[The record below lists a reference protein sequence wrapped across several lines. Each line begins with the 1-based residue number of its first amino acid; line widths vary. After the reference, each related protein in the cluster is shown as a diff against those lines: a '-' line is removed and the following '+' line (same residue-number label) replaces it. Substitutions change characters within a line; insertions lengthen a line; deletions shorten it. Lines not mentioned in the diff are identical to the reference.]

1 MTCKNRI
8 KPKLLR
14 DVKTEAL
21 LVFIRTTLEQ
31 SFYQID
37 NIGYSFE
44 LGNDKDKELVYSSL
58 KKLLEQLQDTV
69 INSTYLRSLI
79 ENSHKN
85 ATLKL
90 LAKKEEPLMIYYD
103 TLIKTIEVCLPNG
116 SSWIPELVVISL
128 LSEWIIEEEKTAYLE
143 LKIEKIYQQLD
154 KQLSAELVKP
164 LQSHLEQCFQKFNT
178 KLEEDLFYIN
188 LQIEELINE
197 LQSAFDAEQLP
208 YEQKKK
214 RKDIMKDIDNRN
226 KSIQIEINTVKKN
239 LPVLLAGGIL

>member
-14 DVKTEAL
+14 DIKTEAL

-90 LAKKEEPLMIYYD
+90 LAKKEEPLMVYYD

-128 LSEWIIEEEKTAYLE
+128 LSEWIIEEEKTAYFYPY
-143 LKIEKIYQQLD
+143 LKDMNYLDLINRYDNSKKDLDNEKKEIIMNMYKISSKLIEKL
-154 KQLSAELVKP
+154 KKAEYKI
-164 LQSHLEQCFQKFNT
+164 NT
-178 KLEEDLFYIN
+178 
-188 LQIEELINE
+188 
-197 LQSAFDAEQLP
+197 SR
-208 YEQKKK
+208 KKSK
-214 RKDIMKDIDNRN
+214 RK
-226 KSIQIEINTVKKN
+226 
-239 LPVLLAGGIL
+239 

>member
-1 MTCKNRI
+1 M
-8 KPKLLR
+8 
-14 DVKTEAL
+14 
-21 LVFIRTTLEQ
+21 
-31 SFYQID
+31 
-37 NIGYSFE
+37 
-44 LGNDKDKELVYSSL
+44 
-58 KKLLEQLQDTV
+58 
-69 INSTYLRSLI
+69 
-79 ENSHKN
+79 
-85 ATLKL
+85 
-90 LAKKEEPLMIYYD
+90 
-103 TLIKTIEVCLPNG
+103 
-116 SSWIPELVVISL
+116 
-128 LSEWIIEEEKTAYLE
+128 
-143 LKIEKIYQQLD
+143 
-154 KQLSAELVKP
+154 VKP